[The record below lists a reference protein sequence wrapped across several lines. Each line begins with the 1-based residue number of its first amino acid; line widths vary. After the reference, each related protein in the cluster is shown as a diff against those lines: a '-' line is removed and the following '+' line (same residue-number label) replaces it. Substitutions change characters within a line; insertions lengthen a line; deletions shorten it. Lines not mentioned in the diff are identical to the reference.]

1 MSQLA
6 ACLDI
11 SPNDS
16 YHWGIRLPIPL
27 FGGRRA
33 SPDACYKR
41 QDGYSG

>member
-16 YHWGIRLPIPL
+16 YHWGIRLLTNNNIMFCCIL
-27 FGGRRA
+27 LYFNNINMNFRH
-33 SPDACYKR
+33 
-41 QDGYSG
+41 